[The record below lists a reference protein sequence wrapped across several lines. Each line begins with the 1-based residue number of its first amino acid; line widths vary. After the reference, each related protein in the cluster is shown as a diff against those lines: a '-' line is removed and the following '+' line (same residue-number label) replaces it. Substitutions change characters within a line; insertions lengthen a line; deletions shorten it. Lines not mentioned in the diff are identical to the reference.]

1 MSIIVTFLG
10 GISQYLIEA
19 KQWFDE
25 ITDCCPLCEAKTHR
39 HGQYLRT
46 VWSELSAFQI
56 PIFRRYCPSCSKTF
70 SYIPS
75 FIKPYARFLNSYRFH
90 RIRCHVLEQ
99 VSIHKAIN
107 SFSVASVT
115 SISTTT
121 FRRWLKRLRV
131 IASDVNKHLI
141 KRLLELQ
148 PNLPPP
154 SGRVTDL
161 FFLLQT
167 ALNFHLRF
175 CQISGVSADSLGV
188 FDLLNLELPT
198 TLQV

>member
-1 MSIIVTFLG
+1 MFIIVTFLG

-19 KQWFDE
+19 NQWFDE
-25 ITDCCPLCEAKTHR
+25 ITDRCPLCEAKTHR
-39 HGQYLRT
+39 HGQYQRI

-56 PIFRRYCPSCSKTF
+56 PIFRRYCPSCSRTF

-75 FIKPYARFLNSYRFH
+75 FIKPYARFLNSYRLH
-90 RIRCHVLEQ
+90 RIGRHVLEQ
-99 VSIHKAIN
+99 VSINKAII
-107 SFSVASVT
+107 SLTVTSVT

-121 FRRWLKRLRV
+121 FRRWLKRLRG

-141 KRLLELQ
+141 MRLLELQ

-167 ALNFHLRF
+167 ALKFHLRF
-175 CQISGVSADSLGV
+175 CEISGVSADSLGV
-188 FDLLNLELPT
+188 FDLLNLELPIT
-198 TLQV
+198 FWV